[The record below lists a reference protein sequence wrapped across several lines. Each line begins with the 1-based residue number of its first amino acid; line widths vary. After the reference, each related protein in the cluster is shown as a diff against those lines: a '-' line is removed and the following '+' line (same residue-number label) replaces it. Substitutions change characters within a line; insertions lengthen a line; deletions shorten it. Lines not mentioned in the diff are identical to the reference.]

1 MLRAKYISIDMHFL
15 PSIII
20 CFRSAQ
26 IILTSYH
33 DLSVCESN
41 PALHLISWR
50 QLERTTIASY
60 IILIAYLQNEA
71 LQEETQNYLNKALD
85 VLNVLSQ
92 RFDVAI
98 KVRETILS
106 LGQASCTYLL
116 WCSLCSLADCPGLCL
131 SDLVSGMRCVSEDVA
146 GNTHPMNM
154 FYDPM
159 LNDEVLPLSQ
169 TGSENWIDFSGITS
183 VFGC

>member
-1 MLRAKYISIDMHFL
+1 MLRAKYISTDIHFL
-15 PSIII
+15 PSITI

-33 DLSVCESN
+33 ELSVCESN
-41 PALHLISWR
+41 PALHLVSWR

-60 IILIAYLQNEA
+60 ITLIAYLQNEA
-71 LQEETQNYLNKALD
+71 LQEETQIYLNKALD

-98 KVRETILS
+98 EVKKTILS
-106 LGQASCTYLL
+106 LGRESCTYLL
-116 WCSLCSLADCPGLCL
+116 WYGLCSLADHLGLCL
-131 SDLVSGMRCVSEDVA
+131 SDVVGGMRSVPEDA
-146 GNTHPMNM
+146 AHNTRPLNM

-159 LNDEVLPLSQ
+159 LNDEVLALGQ
-169 TGSENWIDFSGITS
+169 EGIENWIDFSGITG
-183 VFGC
+183 VFGY